1 MCFYVKI
8 FCCCNCSAPQVVA
21 LAASLVQ
28 RDNHVASD
36 VLGKVK
42 FFIVKRRLCSA
53 LPIYGIN
60 YTVAV
65 KD

>member
-1 MCFYVKI
+1 M
-8 FCCCNCSAPQVVA
+8 
-21 LAASLVQ
+21 AASLVQ